1 MDIYQYIEE
10 RLNEQINWYDKKSTS
25 HKRRYMI
32 CKIIAIIC
40 TSAIPLIAITELPY
54 FKFFAI
60 LLSGIIGISE
70 SINWLNNDHTN
81 WIKYRKTC
89 ESLKH
94 EYYAFST
101 LTGVYKNEEHPGK
114 LLVQRAESIISDE
127 NVNWANIQN
136 DYQVEKKEVIS

>member
-1 MDIYQYIEE
+1 MDIQQYIDG
-10 RLNEQINWYDKKSTS
+10 RLKEQIDWYDKKSTH
-25 HKRRYMI
+25 HKKRYMF

-40 TSAIPLIAITELPY
+40 TSAIPIIAITDFSN
-54 FKFFAI
+54 FKFLAI
-60 LLSGIIGISE
+60 FLSSIIGLSE

-94 EYYAFST
+94 EFYAHKT
-101 LTGVYKNEEHPGK
+101 LTGVYQNEKLPDK

-136 DYQVEKKEVIS
+136 DYQVEKKEVIQ